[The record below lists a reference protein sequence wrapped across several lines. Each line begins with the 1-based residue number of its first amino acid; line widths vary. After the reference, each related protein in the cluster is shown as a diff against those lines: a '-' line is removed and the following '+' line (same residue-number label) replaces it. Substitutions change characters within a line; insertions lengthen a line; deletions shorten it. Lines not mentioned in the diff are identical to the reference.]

1 MFMHP
6 RKNKMPWLSKLPVL
20 FVYLLFF
27 TVQLFFNFGVAQS
40 SVSSTYHKQHSARVA
55 HVHARAISSKSIGR
69 NKIRLNKRF
78 EPSVIPGIAV
88 PAIIITVV
96 HISPKTMGHYI
107 CQYYPE
113 VFLSDYSLR
122 GPPVVA

>member
-1 MFMHP
+1 MYP

-27 TVQLFFNFGVAQS
+27 AVQLFFNFGVAQL
-40 SVSSTYHKQHSARVA
+40 SVSSTYHTLPAGKVTHA
-55 HVHARAISSKSIGR
+55 HAMVISSKSIAR
-69 NKIRLNKRF
+69 QKIRLNKRF
-78 EPSVIPGIAV
+78 EPSVIPGITV
-88 PAIIITVV
+88 PAIIIPVIQV
-96 HISPKTMGHYI
+96 LPKTMGHYI

>member
-1 MFMHP
+1 MHP

-27 TVQLFFNFGVAQS
+27 AVQLFFNFGVAQP
-40 SVSSTYHKQHSARVA
+40 SVSSTYHKQQSARVTHA
-55 HVHARAISSKSIGR
+55 HARVISSKSIGR

-88 PAIIITVV
+88 PTIIITVV
-96 HISPKTMGHYI
+96 HVSPKTMGHYI

-122 GPPVVA
+122 GPPIVA